1 VEISDENQFGRE
13 LDNAGSKLVVL
24 EIESDKLCQTG
35 LDEEAELQWK
45 QDQEAALLPC
55 QSIKGTL
62 QRTAR
67 DCPDVKFLSLNADT
81 QEGER
86 LCELLGVDVIPTVQF
101 WRNGQ
106 KLWEHKGVLQL
117 EQDLGE
123 GVLYFGDRAAGGV
136 QASNFVAELHNER
149 DLDAF
154 VNGQDEKV
162 LTVVDVSL
170 SNANPCIHIYPAV
183 VALARS
189 FKGYAVFGRLQG
201 DESAE
206 TQAMLQRYNIVQV
219 PTFLFFKGGK
229 EVMRHVG
236 SSRGDL
242 IGKIL
247 EVQGS
252 FGVQPPP
259 PPPRVVQQ
267 RSR

>member
-1 VEISDENQFGRE
+1 M
-13 LDNAGSKLVVL
+13 LV
-24 EIESDKLCQTG
+24 S
-35 LDEEAELQWK
+35 LQ
-45 QDQEAALLPC
+45 
-55 QSIKGTL
+55 
-62 QRTAR
+62 
-67 DCPDVKFLSLNADT
+67 ADT

-189 FKGYAVFGRLQG
+189 FKGYAVFGRCGMGRCGQG
-201 DESAE
+201 
-206 TQAMLQRYNIVQV
+206 
-219 PTFLFFKGGK
+219 
-229 EVMRHVG
+229 VG
-236 SSRGDL
+236 RGL
-242 IGKIL
+242 RC
-247 EVQGS
+247 
-252 FGVQPPP
+252 GV
-259 PPPRVVQQ
+259 
-267 RSR
+267 